1 MGGSAP
7 KVKPTAAERQNAAN
21 ALSTLR
27 RHQEF
32 VLPLEMEE
40 IRDAYDKD
48 TNAARQGILNR
59 GSQFSAMQAE
69 ASARAQERAMSTQTG
84 TSLSSAGNVMRRHA
98 AGTSGMQGAAGALA
112 QAEISGEQQR
122 LDKKF
127 GLLQTG
133 QGVSKQ
139 YAQGLGDV
147 ASDSTSVAIN
157 KMQAD
162 EQVRAARAKAIGDVA
177 MTAGVMGGT
186 DWARGGDPTI
196 PFEQQGLLGRY
207 RSANRE
213 YKAIQADPNAATA
226 LSKDGIPG
234 YNFDRRFTLGDS
246 ARSMWG
252 WNKDE

>member
-1 MGGSAP
+1 
-7 KVKPTAAERQNAAN
+7 
-21 ALSTLR
+21 
-27 RHQEF
+27 
-32 VLPLEMEE
+32 
-40 IRDAYDKD
+40 
-48 TNAARQGILNR
+48 
-59 GSQFSAMQAE
+59 
-69 ASARAQERAMSTQTG
+69 
-84 TSLSSAGNVMRRHA
+84 
-98 AGTSGMQGAAGALA
+98 MQGAAGALA